1 MRGSTTIRGGCGQR
15 ATPRPTTALGPIL
28 ARCILPGIAALCI
41 AIGAPINPVTAQS
54 VTPAVSGIAGNGP
67 SIAISL
73 ADRRLYLS
81 GADGTIRSFPVAI
94 GRPGVPIPLG
104 DSAILR
110 KRRDPTWR
118 PTANQRRE
126 KPSLPRSVPPGPD
139 NPLGKFALDL
149 GWPAIAIHG
158 TNDPESVGRQASG
171 GCFRMLPADI
181 ETVFAATEVG
191 TPVRVVRDSLSGSPQ
206 MPMATSPATAPARTL
221 PVADRAVPSATRQP
235 PKPLPSPAVAT
246 AAGVSS
252 PQPAPGP
259 SPRPSQG
266 PPPEPPPQP
275 VADSR
280 CPTVTAPLRR
290 MICDVPALALLDG
303 RARGAQERFL
313 AGIAD
318 PAERAAAAYDLI
330 REERRF
336 HERIAA
342 LCWIRSGTE
351 GDPHVAASARSC
363 LTTALGRRVDDVAER
378 IATLRG
384 GSRMAARP

>member
-1 MRGSTTIRGGCGQR
+1 MVLGARMGPAAAQTMAEKAEI
-15 ATPRPTTALGPIL
+15 TAD
-28 ARCILPGIAALCI
+28 
-41 AIGAPINPVTAQS
+41 
-54 VTPAVSGIAGNGP
+54 GP

-73 ADRRLYLS
+73 ADRRLYLT
-81 GADGTIRSFPVAI
+81 GADGTTRSFPVAI
-94 GRPGVPIPLG
+94 GRPGVPIPVG
-104 DSAILR
+104 ESTIQR

-126 KPSLPRSVPPGPD
+126 KPSLPRAVPPGPN

-158 TNDPESVGRQASG
+158 TNDPESVGRRASG

-181 ETVFAATEVG
+181 EAVFAAAEVG
-191 TPVRVVRDSLSGSPQ
+191 TPVRVVRDSLGESP
-206 MPMATSPATAPARTL
+206 PKPTAVRPAITL
-221 PVADRAVPSATRQP
+221 PVAVKAAPPPTRQP
-235 PKPLPSPAVAT
+235 PKLLPIPAVAS
-246 AAGVSS
+246 AAVVRDSRMS
-252 PQPAPGP
+252 PAEPPPAPP
-259 SPRPSQG
+259 PAPAREPPR
-266 PPPEPPPQP
+266 EPPPQP
-275 VADSR
+275 VADPR

-318 PAERAAAAYDLI
+318 PAARAAAAYDLI
-330 REERRF
+330 QEERRF

-351 GDPHVAASARSC
+351 GDPDVAAAARSC
-363 LTTALGRRVDDVAER
+363 LTTALDRRLDDVAER
-378 IATLRG
+378 IAALRG
-384 GSRMAARP
+384 GARLAGRP

>member
-1 MRGSTTIRGGCGQR
+1 MRGSTTIRGGGGQG
-15 ATPRPTTALGPIL
+15 AIPRPTTALGPIL
-28 ARCILPGIAALCI
+28 ARCLLWGLAALCI
-41 AIGAPINPVTAQS
+41 AIGAPVAPAAAQS
-54 VTPAVSGIAGNGP
+54 AAPAAGEIAGDGP

-73 ADRRLYLS
+73 ADRRLYLT
-81 GADGTIRSFPVAI
+81 GADGATRSFPVAI
-94 GRPGVPIPLG
+94 GRPGVPIPVG

-126 KPSLPRSVPPGPD
+126 KPSLPRSVPPGPN

-181 ETVFAATEVG
+181 ETVFAAAEVG
-191 TPVRVVRDSLSGSPQ
+191 TPVRVVRDSLGGNP
-206 MPMATSPATAPARTL
+206 PKPTAVQPARTL
-221 PVADRAVPSATRQP
+221 PVAAVAAPSATPQP
-235 PKPLPSPAVAT
+235 QKPLPLPAVA
-246 AAGVSS
+246 AAAQVSPPQSS
-252 PQPAPGP
+252 PKPAP
-259 SPRPSQG
+259 Q

-275 VADSR
+275 VADPR

-318 PAERAAAAYDLI
+318 PAARAAAAYDLI
-330 REERRF
+330 QEERRF

-351 GDPHVAASARSC
+351 GDPDVAASARSC
-363 LTTALGRRVDDVAER
+363 LTAALDRRLDDVAER
-378 IATLRG
+378 IAALRG
-384 GSRMAARP
+384 SARLAARP